1 MKNNDKRGGY
11 RENARRPLLGESKRV
26 TTSINIEEQL
36 LDKLDVW
43 LLKPGKP
50 GAILSIDYLERCSD
64 RSPITKKHGV

>member
-36 LDKLDVW
+36 LDKLDVLAAKTGETRSDIINR
-43 LLKPGKP
+43 LLR
-50 GAILSIDYLERCSD
+50 AM
-64 RSPITKKHGV
+64 RSHSQ

>member
-36 LDKLDVW
+36 LDKLDVLAAKTGETRSDIINQ
-43 LLKPGKP
+43 LL
-50 GAILSIDYLERCSD
+50 RN
-64 RSPITKKHGV
+64 TKD